1 MLIISWHLRKA
12 KEQKIRSNFYKYE
25 KLHIFGRK
33 EGNSVINPLTCLVSP
48 LYSFYS
54 EPESFIIRIPSQLF
68 RKQGRRRR
76 RREGRGKGEEEE
88 QTEGKEGEEEEKE
101 DEQLGQ

>member
-1 MLIISWHLRKA
+1 MLIIPWHLRKA
-12 KEQKIRSNFYKYE
+12 KEQKIGSNFYKYE

-68 RKQGRRRR
+68 RKQGRRKI
-76 RREGRGKGEEEE
+76 GRAHV
-88 QTEGKEGEEEEKE
+88 
-101 DEQLGQ
+101 